1 MGNGLYP
8 HVYNNYQGLIKG
20 EEGDLFMFPIGVE
33 VLYPHAERNPGLVRP
48 DVARAIYRAD
58 GTLVGMG

>member
-48 DVARAIYRAD
+48 DV
-58 GTLVGMG
+58 